1 MMLVCELCE
10 DTYVITPHAVTMGGA
25 RAVAMERRQSA
36 PSERTPITA
45 ELTRSRSFHSRGDSP
60 TRTIEN
66 LDEPEPGPWTGT
78 VRQVQ
83 SSTSRP

>member
-10 DTYVITPHAVTMGGA
+10 TTYVITPHAVTMGGA
-25 RAVAMERRQSA
+25 RAVAMDDSA
-36 PSERTPITA
+36 SNPSVSTPITA
-45 ELTRSRSFHSRGDSP
+45 ELTRSRSRHSLGDSP

-78 VRQVQ
+78 VRQVH